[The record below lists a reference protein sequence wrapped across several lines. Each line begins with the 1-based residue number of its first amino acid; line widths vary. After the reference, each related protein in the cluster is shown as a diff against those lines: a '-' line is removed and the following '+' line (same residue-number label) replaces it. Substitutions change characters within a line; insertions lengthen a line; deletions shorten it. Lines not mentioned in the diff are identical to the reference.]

1 MRTQDMDSSLD
12 YRREIERSGPVSVQT
27 KLFYASGEL
36 PGAYMNLAIGGFLLL
51 YYNQI
56 LGASPAAVSTA
67 LGVALLLDAISD
79 PLVGAFSD
87 RVKSR
92 LGRRHP
98 LMYAAALP
106 MGVFICLL
114 FSPPQELVGTLLI
127 VWLFVFLVL
136 TRLTFTVF
144 SVPWSALIA
153 ELSEDY
159 AERTIISSYRI
170 LVGALLGGL
179 SGFLIFNFWFGATE
193 QFPQGQ
199 LNPDNYRFFGP
210 LIGVLMTLW
219 SLVSTHFTRREIP
232 YLLQPSKSSRPNF
245 SAMLS
250 LILSALQSR
259 NYRIVL
265 LSILIYFGILGT
277 LGQFDM
283 YINTYFWQL
292 TGEQIGTIGLFGI
305 LAPILAFLSAPLLQR
320 NFQKHHLLCF
330 ALVVQMFLSMAAV
343 AFRLSGLFPPNESV
357 WFLPLL
363 GSFSVVGGFLSVVGA
378 MVVFSMTAD
387 LADEQ
392 EYRFKTRQEGVLASG
407 IAFSTKAVGSVGVV
421 VAGFLL
427 EYFIGFPVGQAASEI
442 DEEVLF
448 RLAITDAL
456 IVNSF
461 ILIPAFLITRYS
473 LTAESMGKIQSE
485 LRSRRAA

>member
-1 MRTQDMDSSLD
+1 
-12 YRREIERSGPVSVQT
+12 
-27 KLFYASGEL
+27 
-36 PGAYMNLAIGGFLLL
+36 
-51 YYNQI
+51 
-56 LGASPAAVSTA
+56 
-67 LGVALLLDAISD
+67 
-79 PLVGAFSD
+79 
-87 RVKSR
+87 
-92 LGRRHP
+92 
-98 LMYAAALP
+98 
-106 MGVFICLL
+106 
-114 FSPPQELVGTLLI
+114 
-127 VWLFVFLVL
+127 
-136 TRLTFTVF
+136 
-144 SVPWSALIA
+144 
-153 ELSEDY
+153 
-159 AERTIISSYRI
+159 
-170 LVGALLGGL
+170 
-179 SGFLIFNFWFGATE
+179 
-193 QFPQGQ
+193 
-199 LNPDNYRFFGP
+199 
-210 LIGVLMTLW
+210 
-219 SLVSTHFTRREIP
+219 
-232 YLLQPSKSSRPNF
+232 
-245 SAMLS
+245 
-250 LILSALQSR
+250 
-259 NYRIVL
+259 
-265 LSILIYFGILGT
+265 
-277 LGQFDM
+277 
-283 YINTYFWQL
+283 
-292 TGEQIGTIGLFGI
+292 
-305 LAPILAFLSAPLLQR
+305 
-320 NFQKHHLLCF
+320 
-330 ALVVQMFLSMAAV
+330 MFLSMAAV